1 MVQSK
6 LFRSLCERRGW
17 TDEFLG
23 SLDAYEEAPILGLDR
38 CAERVARAVASRER
52 ICLFCDF
59 DTDGLSSL
67 MVLTAS
73 LSAMGADVGIYLP
86 DPASGYGISRSQ
98 VAELLELH
106 PTTGLI
112 LTADVGISADDAWE
126 YAHGR
131 GVEVVVTDHHQKD
144 SEVRS
149 ADAWADPA
157 LPEDPYPHTV
167 CGAEVASRLMGEVA
181 ALLQVDAA
189 VAWKVD
195 AARAI
200 AGLGARGDMMPALG
214 PSRASVRRAVD
225 LMHLICLSDGSML
238 TDGGMWGAVMLGL
251 RALVRRNLEYAND
264 GTPKRSADPVDRVD
278 EHFLD
283 MRVSP
288 QLNSIRRTG
297 SGLDCFWALMTA
309 PTEEA
314 RSEAAGE
321 LVALNER
328 RKAAV
333 EEAMEALLASEQ
345 PLAPWVLC
353 DTSGL
358 VRPSFAGL
366 VANRLMEATGSP
378 CLVLVD
384 AGDGVWS
391 GSGRCPMGANLRGRL
406 VAAGI
411 AAAGHGPAFGVSVAE
426 GSLELAASVLRA
438 ADGELREIAGAVGPA
453 SAVDWLVA
461 PGRAADTVVG
471 DDYLFEVQGYLRALS
486 RVAPFGPGLAR
497 PQGALFFLAG
507 EEAEVRTMGRDKDHV
522 KWVFEGVE
530 AIGWR
535 AAGALAEIGPGT
547 PVCVVGEASV
557 NTFLGR
563 RGAQVTG
570 DTVLTGDDA
579 LAVARSFSLE
589 P

>member
-1 MVQSK
+1 MAKSK
-6 LFRSLCERRGW
+6 LFRSLCDRRGW
-17 TDEFLG
+17 TDGFLG
-23 SLDAYEEAPILGLDR
+23 GLDTYDETPILGIDR
-38 CAERVARAVASRER
+38 CADRVARAVVGRER

-67 MVLTAS
+67 MVLAAS
-73 LSAMGADVGIYLP
+73 LSAMGADIGIYLP
-86 DPASGYGISRSQ
+86 DPGAGYGISVDQ

-106 PTTGLI
+106 PTTALI
-112 LTADVGISADDAWE
+112 LTADVGISADDAWA

-131 GVEVVVTDHHQKD
+131 GVDVVVTDHHQKD

-149 ADAWADPA
+149 ADAWADPS

-167 CGAEVASRLMGEVA
+167 CGAEVASQLVGEVA
-181 ALLQVDAA
+181 SLLQVDDA
-189 VAWKVD
+189 VAQKVD

-214 PSRASVRRAVD
+214 PSRASVKRAVD
-225 LMHLICLSDGSML
+225 LMHLICLSGESMVS
-238 TDGGMWGAVMLGL
+238 DGGMWGAVMLGL
-251 RALVRRNLEYAND
+251 RSLVRRNLEYAND
-264 GTPKRSADPVDRVD
+264 GSPKRSPDPVDHVD

-283 MRVSP
+283 MKVSP

-297 SGLDCFWALMTA
+297 SGLDYFWALMTA
-309 PTEEA
+309 PTEKA

-321 LVALNER
+321 LVALNEH
-328 RKAAV
+328 RKATV
-333 EEAMEALLASEQ
+333 EEAMDALLAAGQ
-345 PLAPWVLC
+345 PLAPWVFC
-353 DTSGL
+353 DTAGL

-384 AGDGVWS
+384 GGDGTWS
-391 GSGRCPMGANLRGRL
+391 GSGRCPMGADLRGRL
-406 VAAGI
+406 ASAGI

-426 GSLELAASVLRA
+426 GTLGLAASVVA
-438 ADGELREIAGAVGPA
+438 ALDEELRGLTGEVGLA

-461 PGRAADTVVG
+461 PGRSSGTVVG
-471 DDYLFEVQGYLRALS
+471 DDYLFEVQGYLRAVS

-497 PQGALFFLAG
+497 PQGALFFLSG
-507 EEAEVRTMGRDKDHV
+507 EEDEVRTMGKDKDHV
-522 KWVFEGVE
+522 KWVFDGIE
-530 AIGWR
+530 AIAWR
-535 AAGALAEIGPGT
+535 AADALSDIGPGT

-570 DTVLTGDDA
+570 GTVLTGDDA
-579 LAVARSFSLE
+579 LAVAASFSLE